1 MLFEKGWSLCF
12 SVLSLEWLQILLA
25 LYRFYS
31 PVKNFVTCSTGRSES
46 ADLSLFV
53 QSVGSCQNIW
63 TVHRPRR
70 CSVNFYVRLG
80 SHSVCVCVCLHVCVI
95 TPEHCVLWWWADVPL
110 TPLFLVLSLKN
121 KTKFPLTHSL
131 ENWGQNVSI
140 YCKQISLRGP
150 TPSVRMFCVTRL
162 LPSGP
167 SQ

>member
-25 LYRFYS
+25 LYGFYS
-31 PVKNFVTCSTGRSES
+31 PVKNFVTCSTWVC
-46 ADLSLFV
+46 LSSLLVPVRTFELYT
-53 QSVGSCQNIW
+53 G
-63 TVHRPRR
+63 

-167 SQ
+167 SHTQ